1 MSDSTTVADRDDRF
15 GSDRRSPEE
24 PPTPR
29 VGIPRRGDVAT
40 ALSGRPLQVR
50 TLPLLAAV
58 AALVLVTAG
67 CTSSDSSDT
76 TGTPDADA
84 TVTVGLVLEPT
95 DLDIRRTAGIALDQV
110 LIDNVYQGLVGRT
123 QDNEIVDVLAA
134 SHTVSS
140 DGLTY
145 TFTLADGVTFHDG
158 AALTADD
165 VVWSLQ
171 QVADDDTLA
180 NHSDLAAVDTISSPD
195 PSTVV
200 LTLSQPDSALLFAL
214 TGRAGLVL
222 QEDADNDLST
232 SANGTGPFTLASWT
246 QGDNLQLSRYDDYWG
261 SPASVAGVVFRYIP
275 DASARMNASIS
286 GDIDVQTAVDA
297 TLRSQLDGVD
307 GITVD
312 EGRTTDKYTLA
323 FNNAVAPFT
332 DPRVRK
338 AIRLAVDNDALITA
352 TGGSAVDQ
360 GGPIPELDPGYAD
373 LTSVDAYDPDAARE
387 LLDEAGQSDL
397 DLTLEYA
404 NVYPAAIGDVLT
416 TQLAAVGITLT
427 VEQVDFSTWLSDVF
441 VAPSDGSTRDFQLS
455 MVNHAETHD
464 FGNWANPDYYWGYD
478 SPDVQALYADSLA
491 ATDPAEAA
499 ADLAEAAEIV
509 SEDAPAE
516 WLYTSTTLTA
526 VRDGVT
532 GFPTSSTTTRLDLSS
547 LAATE

>member
-1 MSDSTTVADRDDRF
+1 M
-15 GSDRRSPEE
+15 
-24 PPTPR
+24 
-29 VGIPRRGDVAT
+29 
-40 ALSGRPLQVR
+40 R

-58 AALVLVTAG
+58 TALVLVTAG
-67 CTSSDSSDT
+67 CSSSTDSDRS
-76 TGTPDADA
+76 GAPDPDA

-123 QDNEIVDVLAA
+123 QDNEIVDVLAS
-134 SHTVSS
+134 SHEVSD

-145 TFTLADGVTFHDG
+145 TFTLAEGVTFHDG
-158 AALTADD
+158 AALTAED

-180 NHSDLAAVDTISSPD
+180 NHGDLDAVETIASPD

-200 LTLSQPDSALLFAL
+200 LTLSRPDSALLFSL

-222 QEDADNDLST
+222 EQAADNDLST
-232 SANGTGPFTLASWT
+232 TANGTGPFTLESWT
-246 QGDNLQLSRYDDYWG
+246 QGDNLRLSRNDDYWG
-261 SPASVAGVVFRYIP
+261 TPAGVGGVDFRYIP
-275 DASARMNASIS
+275 DPSARINASIS
-286 GDIDVQTAVDA
+286 GEIDVQTAVDA
-297 TLRSQLDGVD
+297 TLRSQLDGID
-307 GITVD
+307 GLTVD
-312 EGRTTDKYTLA
+312 EGKTTDKYTLA
-323 FNNAVAPFT
+323 FNNAVEPFT

-338 AIRLAVDNDALITA
+338 AIRLAVDNDALIAA

-360 GGPIPELDPGYAD
+360 GGPIPELDPGYRD
-373 LTSVDAYDPDAARE
+373 LTDVDAYDPDAARA
-387 LLDEAGQSDL
+387 LLDAAGRSDL

-416 TQLAAVGITLT
+416 TQLKAVGITLT
-427 VEQVDFSTWLSDVF
+427 VDQVDFSTWLTDVF
-441 VAPSDGSTRDFQLS
+441 VAPSDGSPRDFQLS

-464 FGNWANPDYYWGYD
+464 FGNWADPDYYFGYD
-478 SPDVQALYADSLA
+478 SPAVQELYAASLA
-491 ATDPAEAA
+491 ATDPADADAA
-499 ADLAEAAEIV
+499 LAEAAEIV
-509 SEDAPAE
+509 SADAPAE

-532 GFPTSSTTTRLDLSS
+532 GFPTSSTTTRLDLSD

>member
-1 MSDSTTVADRDDRF
+1 M
-15 GSDRRSPEE
+15 
-24 PPTPR
+24 
-29 VGIPRRGDVAT
+29 
-40 ALSGRPLQVR
+40 R

-58 AALVLVTAG
+58 TALVLVTAG
-67 CTSSDSSDT
+67 CTSSPDP
-76 TGTPDADA
+76 TGAPDDDA

-123 QDNEIVDVLAA
+123 QDNEIVDVLAS
-134 SHTVSS
+134 SHEVSD

-145 TFTLADGVTFHDG
+145 TFTLAEGVTFHDG
-158 AALTADD
+158 AALTAED

-171 QVADDDTLA
+171 QVADDDSLA
-180 NHSDLAAVDTISSPD
+180 NHGDLAAVDAVTAPD
-195 PSTVV
+195 ESTVV
-200 LTLSQPDSALLFAL
+200 ITLSRPDSALLFSL

-222 QEDADNDLST
+222 EQQADNDLST
-232 SANGTGPFTLASWT
+232 TANGTGPFTLEGWT
-246 QGDNLQLSRYDDYWG
+246 QGDNLRLSRNDDYWG
-261 SPASVAGVVFRYIP
+261 TPAAVGGVVFRYIP
-275 DASARMNASIS
+275 DPSARINASLS

-307 GITVD
+307 GLTVS

-323 FNNAVAPFT
+323 FNNAVEPFT

-338 AIRLAVDNDALITA
+338 AIRLAVDNDALIAA

-360 GGPIPELDPGYAD
+360 GGPIPELDPGYRD
-373 LTSVDAYDPDAARE
+373 LTDVDAYDPDAARA
-387 LLDEAGQSDL
+387 LLEESGQGDL

-416 TQLAAVGITLT
+416 TQLKAVGITLT

-441 VAPSDGSTRDFQLS
+441 VAPSDGSPRDFQLS

-464 FGNWANPDYYWGYD
+464 FGNWADPDYYFGYD
-478 SPDVQALYADSLA
+478 SPAVQGLYAESLA
-491 ATDPAEAA
+491 ATDPAD
-499 ADLAEAAEIV
+499 ADETLAEAAAIV
-509 SEDAPAE
+509 ADDAPAE
-516 WLYTSTTLTA
+516 WLYTTTTLTA
-526 VRDGVT
+526 IRDGIT